1 MKTRTEPRQTGLNA
15 RSRTIHAL
23 ICFIAL
29 SAADVARSQV
39 IYDGT
44 GLSYTQNF
52 DSLGTS
58 TVSWTD
64 NSTLPGWYLN
74 STTLGIPTSVATST
88 GNNSSGNAFNVGV
101 AGVNP
106 VTDRALGWL
115 TTSTTGTGYVGVQ
128 LQNESGQNYV
138 GNVSITLTIE
148 QWSARNVNSD
158 SVFIEDK
165 ANLVSTGN
173 QLTSTSWTTLA
184 TVASPNLSNTGG
196 GTTHFIDGNAPGNF
210 TTVTETVDFTAA
222 TPWNAG
228 SYLWFRTRDTTISGN
243 NDLNAVDDVSISIAA
258 VPEPSAP
265 ALAGAGL
272 VALLLVQRHWRK
284 PVMRLQAASA
294 WRR

>member
-1 MKTRTEPRQTGLNA
+1 MKTQIKPHQTGLNA
-15 RSRTIHAL
+15 RSRMLPIL
-23 ICFIAL
+23 LCCIVL

-52 DSLGTS
+52 DSLGTG
-58 TVSWTD
+58 TVAWTD

-88 GNNSSGNAFNVGV
+88 GNNSSGNVFNVGV

-128 LQNESGQNYV
+128 LQNDSGQNYV
-138 GNVSITLTIE
+138 GDVSITLTIE

-158 SVFIEDK
+158 PVFVDYK

-196 GTTHFIDGNAPGNF
+196 GTTHFIDGNAPGDF

-222 TPWNAG
+222 TPWNSG
-228 SYLWFRTRDTTISGN
+228 SYLWFRTRDASISGN
-243 NDLNAVDDVSISIAA
+243 NDLNAVDDVSINVAPI
-258 VPEPSAP
+258 PEPSAL
-265 ALAGAGL
+265 ALSAIGL
-272 VALLLVQRHWRK
+272 GVVLMVQRRRGAEA
-284 PVMRLQAASA
+284 MRLQKAPGRS
-294 WRR
+294 R